1 MQTINQYTLID
12 FKNII
17 FDGFNIT
24 LPSDTISIITELALQ
39 VGSPTYIK
47 TPDFNKKEHF
57 GYRDN
62 EDDYNEYG
70 GGGDGL
76 FKTRISNEDNS
87 LLKRKKRGNKATEIV
102 NDEDWETLRIG
113 HVNKNEQKVGIEI
126 YIDQIRSALN
136 KMSDKNYIEQV
147 SKIKT
152 TLNQMIQE
160 SSPNE
165 DMLKIGTIIF
175 EIASNNRFYS
185 KLYADVYS
193 ELIQNFEMMRGIFE
207 TNLNTFLELFKT
219 IEHADADKEYD
230 KFCKINKDNEKRK
243 ALSAFIVNLT
253 INKIIEKVNL
263 TDLAF
268 DLLNQV
274 LVLIEHVDK
283 KSEVDEMTENIAIL
297 YNKKLFDGCS
307 NRINEMEFI
316 ECINLLAR
324 MKTKTHPSLSSKSIF
339 KYMDMIEM

>member
-1 MQTINQYTLID
+1 
-12 FKNII
+12 
-17 FDGFNIT
+17 
-24 LPSDTISIITELALQ
+24 
-39 VGSPTYIK
+39 
-47 TPDFNKKEHF
+47 
-57 GYRDN
+57 
-62 EDDYNEYG
+62 
-70 GGGDGL
+70 
-76 FKTRISNEDNS
+76 
-87 LLKRKKRGNKATEIV
+87 
-102 NDEDWETLRIG
+102 
-113 HVNKNEQKVGIEI
+113 
-126 YIDQIRSALN
+126 
-136 KMSDKNYIEQV
+136 
-147 SKIKT
+147 
-152 TLNQMIQE
+152 MIQE

>member
-113 HVNKNEQKVGIEI
+113 HVNKNEQKVGI
-126 YIDQIRSALN
+126 
-136 KMSDKNYIEQV
+136 
-147 SKIKT
+147 
-152 TLNQMIQE
+152 
-160 SSPNE
+160 
-165 DMLKIGTIIF
+165 
-175 EIASNNRFYS
+175 
-185 KLYADVYS
+185 
-193 ELIQNFEMMRGIFE
+193 
-207 TNLNTFLELFKT
+207 
-219 IEHADADKEYD
+219 
-230 KFCKINKDNEKRK
+230 
-243 ALSAFIVNLT
+243 
-253 INKIIEKVNL
+253 
-263 TDLAF
+263 
-268 DLLNQV
+268 
-274 LVLIEHVDK
+274 
-283 KSEVDEMTENIAIL
+283 
-297 YNKKLFDGCS
+297 
-307 NRINEMEFI
+307 
-316 ECINLLAR
+316 
-324 MKTKTHPSLSSKSIF
+324 
-339 KYMDMIEM
+339 